1 MFEQLPEILLK
12 SLQPEQLLTGEPMS
26 RHTTFRVGG
35 PADYLMLPRDAEE
48 VRLGMEAARSVGA
61 PCWIVG
67 NGSNLI
73 VRDGGLRGLT
83 ILLGEAMG
91 QMEGT
96 GGRLVSGPGALLSQ
110 LANEALRRGLTGLE
124 FASGIPG
131 SVGGGVAMNAGAYGG
146 QLSDVLV
153 GEWVLVKDQLVH
165 WTGEE
170 MQLSYRSTRALREG
184 AVVVKAEFQLQA
196 GDPEAIG
203 ARMRE
208 LNRRRR
214 EKQPLHLP
222 SAGSVFKR
230 PEGHFAGG
238 LIEQTG
244 LKGLTVGGAQVSELH
259 AGFIVNAG
267 GATARDILELVDQ
280 VKRRVL
286 ERTGVCLEMEVRVL
300 GED

>member
-1 MFEQLPEILLK
+1 
-12 SLQPEQLLTGEPMS
+12 
-26 RHTTFRVGG
+26 
-35 PADYLMLPRDAEE
+35 
-48 VRLGMEAARSVGA
+48 MEAAVTEEAYMRLALELAAEAAAEGEVPVGA
-61 PCWIVG
+61 VIV
-67 NGSNLI
+67 
-73 VRDGGLRGLT
+73 
-83 ILLGEAMG
+83 
-91 QMEGT
+91 
-96 GGRLVSGPGALLSQ
+96 
-110 LANEALRRGLTGLE
+110 
-124 FASGIPG
+124 
-131 SVGGGVAMNAGAYGG
+131 
-146 QLSDVLV
+146 
-153 GEWVLVKDQLVH
+153 
-165 WTGEE
+165 
-170 MQLSYRSTRALREG
+170 REG

-196 GDPEAIG
+196 GDPEAIE

-244 LKGLTVGGAQVSELH
+244 LKGLAVGGAQVSELH

>member
-146 QLSDVLV
+146 QISDVLV

-196 GDPEAIG
+196 GDPEAIE